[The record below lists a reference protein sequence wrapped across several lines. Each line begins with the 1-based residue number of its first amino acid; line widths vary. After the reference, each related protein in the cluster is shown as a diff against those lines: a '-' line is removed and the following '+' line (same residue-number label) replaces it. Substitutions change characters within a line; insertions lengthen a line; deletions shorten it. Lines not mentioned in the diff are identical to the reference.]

1 MKPITHVEIFMAAA
15 AGEYEGE
22 LPTPAT
28 RFEKYLK
35 KIIDR
40 IAGFVILLT
49 GKQDVLTF
57 DSAPTQNSTN
67 PVTSGGVYTALANVG
82 SPTAAQ
88 VQTAVDNYLDEKSIV
103 FNTDTE
109 ITEVLHDN

>member
-22 LPTPAT
+22 LPTPVT

-57 DSAPTQNSTN
+57 DGAPTQNSTN

-82 SPTAAQ
+82 SPTDAQ
-88 VQTAVDNYLDEKSIV
+88 VQTAVDNYLDENGVV
-103 FNTDTE
+103 FNTNAE
-109 ITEVLHDN
+109 ITEVLYGN